1 MLINVS
7 QFYIITHAGP
17 VSSTVVGHLK
27 TVLIIGIGWIVK
39 CEAVGLESAL
49 GIGLAVVG
57 IIGYVCN
64 IRDVELPGANQVCNR
79 YSYALHLDQG
89 RGAGLKLQSGLHTT
103 PQLAHSHLRV

>member
-27 TVLIIGIGWIVK
+27 TVLIIGLGWIVK
-39 CEAVGLESAL
+39 REAVGPESAL

-64 IRDVELPGANQVCNR
+64 TWNSQALISSATDTHMHFISTKVEGA
-79 YSYALHLDQG
+79 S
-89 RGAGLKLQSGLHTT
+89 
-103 PQLAHSHLRV
+103 

>member
-27 TVLIIGIGWIVK
+27 TVLIIGLGWIVK
-39 CEAVGLESAL
+39 HEGVGPESAL

-57 IIGYVCN
+57 IIGYVFQ
-64 IRDVELPGANQVCNR
+64 IKGHGIPR
-79 YSYALHLDQG
+79 H
-89 RGAGLKLQSGLHTT
+89 
-103 PQLAHSHLRV
+103 